1 MTPVTP
7 TSPAP
12 STPESHTTC
21 TRKPRIGLA
30 LAGGGPLGA
39 IYEIGAL
46 CALEESLNG
55 VNLTEL
61 DHYVG
66 VSAGG
71 FIAAGLANGMT
82 ARELCAA
89 FIEKSDKPEH
99 IAFEVFDPAWLM
111 VPAYG
116 EFLRRSIMLP
126 SLAMSALW
134 RATLGKKSLLNAAEA
149 LGPALPTGIFSN
161 DEIDARLTKLFDR
174 PGRTNDF
181 RQLRTKLTLVA
192 TNLDSG
198 DAAPF
203 GQPGWDHVPIS
214 KAVQASS
221 ALPGLFPPV
230 EIDNQYFVDGALK
243 KTMHAGVAM
252 DEGIDLMF
260 CINPLVP
267 FNATRTPEFAPSQ
280 RVMRRGLPI
289 EKQTIPRIVDGGLPA
304 VLSQTFRVMIHS
316 RLELGMK
323 HYERAYPN
331 TDIILVEPDHRDAD
345 MFLANS
351 FSYSQRQDMAE
362 HAYQKTRQML
372 RSRKTVLSAKL
383 GRHGASLNLDAL
395 DDPKRHLV
403 TALPSATRIG
413 RALAKLEEVMEDVS
427 HAIQAPRRLAGAAA
441 R

>member
-1 MTPVTP
+1 MATFVKTKE
-7 TSPAP
+7 TAK
-12 STPESHTTC
+12 T
-21 TRKPRIGLA
+21 PRIGLA

-46 CALEESLNG
+46 CALDESLEG
-55 VNLTEL
+55 ISFTNLH
-61 DHYVG
+61 HYVG

-82 ARELCAA
+82 PRELCAA
-89 FIEKSDKPEH
+89 FIETETEPS
-99 IAFEVFDPAWLM
+99 EVFDPAWLM

-116 EFLRRSIMLP
+116 EFLRRSTMLP
-126 SLAMSALW
+126 GLIASSLW
-134 RATLGKKSLLNAAEA
+134 RATFGGKTLLNAIEA
-149 LGPALPTGIFSN
+149 LGPALPTGVFSN
-161 DEIDARLTKLFDR
+161 DEIDVRLTRFFTK

-181 RQLRTKLTLVA
+181 RELKAKLTLVA

-260 CINPLVP
+260 CLNPLVP
-267 FNATRTPEFAPSQ
+267 FNATQPQRLAQKFAVS
-280 RVMRRGLPI
+280 RR
-289 EKQTIPRIVDGGLPA
+289 IPRIVDGGLPA
-304 VLSQTFRVMIHS
+304 VMSQTFRAMIHS

-323 HYERAYPN
+323 HYERAYPH
-331 TDIILVEPDHRDAD
+331 TDIVLLEPDHRDTD
-345 MFLANS
+345 MFLANT
-351 FSYSQRQDMAE
+351 FSYRQRSKMAE
-362 HAYQKTRQML
+362 HAYQSTRQML
-372 RSRKTVLSAKL
+372 RSRKTVLSAQL
-383 GRHGASLNLDAL
+383 ARHGIRLNMDAL

-403 TALPSATRIG
+403 APQPAATRVG
-413 RALAKLEEVMEDVS
+413 RAIASLEEIMDDLT
-427 HAIQAPRRLAGAAA
+427 HAIEPRALLSGHP
-441 R
+441 